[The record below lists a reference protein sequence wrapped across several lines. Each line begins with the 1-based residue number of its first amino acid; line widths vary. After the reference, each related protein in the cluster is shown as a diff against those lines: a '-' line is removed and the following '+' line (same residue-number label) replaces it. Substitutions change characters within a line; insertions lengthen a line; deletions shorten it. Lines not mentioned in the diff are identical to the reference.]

1 MTDIIVANGYIHGVK
16 TEHDGHFEDIETDT
30 VLLCTGHSA
39 RDTVRTLYAHGVK
52 MMQKPFSVGARI
64 EHPRE
69 FIDRAQYG
77 DFAGHPALGAA
88 DYKLA
93 CHPEHG
99 RGAYTFV
106 CAPAARWS
114 TRRAKRAE

>member
-39 RDTVRTLYAHGVK
+39 RDTVRTLYAHGVR

-88 DYKLA
+88 DISLPA
-93 CHPEHG
+93 T
-99 RGAYTFV
+99 RSMGAELIHFV